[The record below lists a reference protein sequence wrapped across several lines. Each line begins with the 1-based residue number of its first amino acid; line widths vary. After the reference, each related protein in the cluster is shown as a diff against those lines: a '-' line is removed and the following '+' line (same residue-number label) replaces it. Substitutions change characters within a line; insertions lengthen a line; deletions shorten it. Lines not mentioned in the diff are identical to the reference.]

1 MPLVGLEI
9 LNFLV
14 KLLNITKLKQGEIIK
29 GDSIVK
35 MLDIVIE
42 HKADTMLS
50 LQTTRC
56 KDGVA

>member
-29 GDSIVK
+29 GDGIVK

-50 LQTTRC
+50 L
-56 KDGVA
+56 